1 MQSLARQFCAQLKKT
16 KQNRTGFLYQKEEE
30 TITGGE
36 LVDSA
41 TRMILLFFRYFTVW
55 LCF

>member
-1 MQSLARQFCAQLKKT
+1 MQSLARQLCAQLKKQNKT
-16 KQNRTGFLYQKEEE
+16 KTGFLYQKEEE

-36 LVDSA
+36 SVDSA
-41 TRMILLFFRYFTVW
+41 TRMILLFFRYFTAC